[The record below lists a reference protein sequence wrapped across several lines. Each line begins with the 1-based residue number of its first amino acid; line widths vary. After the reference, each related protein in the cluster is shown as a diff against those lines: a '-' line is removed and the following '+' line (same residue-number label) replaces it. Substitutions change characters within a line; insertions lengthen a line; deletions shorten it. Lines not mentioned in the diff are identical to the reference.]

1 MAKDVSRRNVLGGA
15 VALGTVGVG
24 GVAEADDAR
33 KPTRAAVQDNRASKS
48 MSPYIGTPTSRI
60 DGRA

>member
-33 KPTRAAVQDNRASKS
+33 KPTRAAV
-48 MSPYIGTPTSRI
+48 
-60 DGRA
+60 